1 MTITA
6 GDNTYG
12 TLAEAETYFS
22 SRFGGSQ
29 FAGLATNGE
38 KENALLMAAVL
49 LDSYCIWNGYP
60 TSSEQKLQF
69 PRNGATVIPE
79 QIKKAQFEI
88 AEAIVQQGGGTA
100 EDSLP
105 LKKMEVDVISF
116 EWNASSSSVDVYY
129 NRLVRNY
136 LDPFCG
142 GNGQLSNSVIRV

>member
-12 TLAEAETYFS
+12 TLAEAEAYFAT
-22 SRFGGSQ
+22 RFGGSQ
-29 FAGLATNGE
+29 FASLATNTL
-38 KENALLMAAVL
+38 KENALLMATVL
-49 LDSYCIWNGYP
+49 LDSYCTWAGYP
-60 TSSEQKLQF
+60 TSTEQKLQF
-69 PRNGATVIPE
+69 PRNGSTVIPE

-88 AEAIVQQGGGTA
+88 AEAVVVQGGGTA
-100 EDSLP
+100 EDSLA

-116 EWNASSSSVDVYY
+116 EWNPSNSSTDVYY

-142 GNGQLSNSVIRV
+142 GSGQSSNSVIRV